1 MAYGKSCETLILRNS
16 NPWINRPDVPISPQQ
31 AGITYPDP
39 SYEIRRDRSMPFYD
53 FVYVFEYVTKG
64 KGYIECNGRKYTVR
78 AGDFYFLNRRIEPHY
93 YPDPADPYEKI
104 WANIGGTF
112 LNMMTEAYHI
122 NMPVLVCRGLDEMQN
137 MQRIHDILRSIQ
149 AHGTRDDEAK
159 LMHVLI
165 DIFRDM
171 DNYLCQQAQD
181 DSLLE
186 RICRYI
192 DRNLAFPISVDSI
205 AQNFYIS
212 RSTLFRL
219 FKANYG
225 LSPKTYILK
234 KKTELSCEM
243 LRYQNTGIEE
253 IAATLHFSDAKHFSS
268 TFKRFMNLTPAAY
281 RTKQDGEAQ
290 NITPGKD
297 ISQ

>member
-122 NMPVLVCRGLDEMQN
+122 NMPVLVCRGLDEKGIN
-137 MQRIHDILRSIQ
+137 MSVSDS
-149 AHGTRDDEAK
+149 AK
-159 LMHVLI
+159 ELI
-165 DIFRDM
+165 
-171 DNYLCQQAQD
+171 CQKGYSKTYGA
-181 DSLLE
+181 
-186 RICRYI
+186 RPMRRYI
-192 DRNLAFPISVDSI
+192 ERNIEDKIAQLYIAGSLPEGSRVSVTADSDEINVSVD
-205 AQNFYIS
+205 
-212 RSTLFRL
+212 
-219 FKANYG
+219 
-225 LSPKTYILK
+225 
-234 KKTELSCEM
+234 
-243 LRYQNTGIEE
+243 
-253 IAATLHFSDAKHFSS
+253 
-268 TFKRFMNLTPAAY
+268 
-281 RTKQDGEAQ
+281 
-290 NITPGKD
+290 
-297 ISQ
+297 